1 MTIRSGPA
9 PSELPLSSLEFWAL
23 PVEEREATFAALRAR
38 EHPTFFKEM
47 PVPFV
52 RPGGG
57 FYALVRHVDVSEAS
71 RHPDVFS
78 SEPSATSIPDFPA
91 YMERFFGSLI
101 NMDDPRHA
109 KIRRIVSRAFTPKM
123 LAKTED
129 DIRRRAARIVDE
141 LIETGG
147 GDFVSKVAVRLPVEV
162 ICDMLGIP
170 ERYHAW
176 VVRRTNVILGN
187 SDPEYTGVTPG
198 DMSRVT
204 AARALLKIIWA
215 ARGLHRL
222 ADRLGRERMKN
233 PTGDLTSALVTA
245 NVDGERLT
253 TRELGSFFLLLVVA
267 GNETTRNAISHGCKR
282 SPSIPT
288 SARCCW
294 RTSRPFGDRGRG
306 DRALGHARD
315 LLPPHRTRDLE
326 IGGQQLKAG
335 DKVVLFYN
343 SANRDETVFDRPHA
357 FDLTRTPNPHVGFGG
372 RGPHFCLGANLARR
386 EITVMFQE
394 LFRACPTSAPA
405 ASPTGCCPASS
416 TASSACPAPSPVPRL
431 HHRSGRERPGCRP
444 RGRRPTGPAGA
455 TARATIVR
463 GR

>member
-9 PSELPLSSLEFWAL
+9 PSGLPLSSLEFWAL

-38 EHPTFFKEM
+38 EHPAFFSEI

-52 RPGGG
+52 RPGKG
-57 FYALVRHVDVSEAS
+57 FYALVRHADVSEAS

-101 NMDDPRHA
+101 NLDDPRHA

-141 LIETGG
+141 LVETGP

-170 ERYHAW
+170 ENYHAQ

-187 SDPEYTGVTPG
+187 SDPEYTGATPG
-198 DMSRVT
+198 PEMSRV
-204 AARALLKIIWA
+204 AAGRALLRIIWA
-215 ARGLHRL
+215 ARDLHRL
-222 ADRLGRERMKN
+222 AARLGRERMKN

-267 GNETTRNAISHGCKR
+267 GNETTRTALSHALKLFTDF
-282 SPSIPT
+282 P
-288 SARCCW
+288 
-294 RTSRPFGDRGRG
+294 DQ
-306 DRALGHARD
+306 RAL
-315 LLPPHRTRDLE
+315 LLEDFEGRIGGAVEEIVRYSTPVIFMRRNLTRDHE
-326 IGGQQLKAG
+326 MNGHTYKAG
-335 DKVVLFYN
+335 DKVLLFYN
-343 SANRDETVFDRPHA
+343 SANRDETVFDRPDV
-357 FDLTRTPNPHVGFGG
+357 FDITRAPNPHVGFGG
-372 RGPHFCLGANLARR
+372 PGPHFCLGANLARW
-386 EITVMFQE
+386 EITVMLRE
-394 LFRACPTSAPA
+394 LFTRLPDLRADGEPDRLLSGFINGYKRLPCTFTAP
-405 ASPTGCCPASS
+405 
-416 TASSACPAPSPVPRL
+416 
-431 HHRSGRERPGCRP
+431 
-444 RGRRPTGPAGA
+444 
-455 TARATIVR
+455 
-463 GR
+463 

>member
-9 PSELPLSSLEFWAL
+9 PSQIDLAALEFWAR
-23 PVEEREATFAALRAR
+23 PVEEREAAFAALRAR
-38 EHPTFFKEM
+38 EHPAFFSEI

-52 RPGGG
+52 RPGKG
-57 FYALVRHVDVSEAS
+57 FYALVRHADVSEAS

-101 NMDDPRHA
+101 NLDDPRHA

-141 LIETGG
+141 LIETGPD
-147 GDFVSKVAVRLPVEV
+147 DFVSKVAVRLPVEV

-170 ERYHAW
+170 EHYHAQ

-198 DMSRVT
+198 PEMSRV
-204 AARALLKIIWA
+204 AAGRALLKIIWA
-215 ARGLHRL
+215 ARDLHRL
-222 ADRLGRERMKN
+222 AARLGRERMKN

-267 GNETTRNAISHGCKR
+267 GNETTRTALSHALKLFTDF
-282 SPSIPT
+282 P
-288 SARCCW
+288 
-294 RTSRPFGDRGRG
+294 DQ
-306 DRALGHARD
+306 RAL
-315 LLPPHRTRDLE
+315 LLEDFEGRIGGAVEEIVRYSTPVIFMRRNLTRDHE
-326 IGGQQLKAG
+326 MNGHTYKAG
-335 DKVVLFYN
+335 DKVLLFYN
-343 SANRDETVFDRPHA
+343 SANRDETVFDHPEV
-357 FDLTRTPNPHVGFGG
+357 FDITRDSNPHVGFGG
-372 RGPHFCLGANLARR
+372 PGPHFCLGANLARR
-386 EITVMFQE
+386 EITVMLRE
-394 LFRACPTSAPA
+394 LFTRLPDIRADGEPD
-405 ASPTGCCPASS
+405 
-416 TASSACPAPSPVPRL
+416 RL
-431 HHRSGRERPGCRP
+431 LSGFINGYKRLPCTFTKP
-444 RGRRPTGPAGA
+444 
-455 TARATIVR
+455 
-463 GR
+463 